1 MRANPDFSSNDYV
14 LGGSYNTSIDSYGAY
29 EVKMKLLVKLISV
42 HDFGVYKCIAKNAL
56 GNSEEIIKLL
66 RKLTFPLFSTAMK
79 FFYILKSLQDHSK
92 KNIIKIY
99 SNLKISLR
107 FAPLIL
113 AMTLNYRMKIDFCW
127 R

>member
-92 KNIIKIY
+92 KI
-99 SNLKISLR
+99 
-107 FAPLIL
+107 
-113 AMTLNYRMKIDFCW
+113 
-127 R
+127 